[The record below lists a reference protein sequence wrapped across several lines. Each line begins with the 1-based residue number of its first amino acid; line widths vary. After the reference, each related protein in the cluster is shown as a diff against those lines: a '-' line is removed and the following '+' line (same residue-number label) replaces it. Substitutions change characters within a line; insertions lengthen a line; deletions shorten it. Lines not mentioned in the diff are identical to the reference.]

1 MTTPDTSAALA
12 NIGADL
18 SVSLSFV
25 IANELVAA
33 AREQQ
38 VGDDE
43 LVAMLVGFVVV
54 AVSLRGGL
62 QRLSHSFSDSGSA
75 KTTTRRG
82 VLEFGL
88 LLLSIAQR
96 IGLSLS
102 VQVLAYSVRSNEPSR
117 SVRVTTLLATVVF
130 FVFFESLSQRGG
142 LRA

>member
-1 MTTPDTSAALA
+1 MATPDASAALA

-43 LVAMLVGFVVV
+43 LVAMLVAFVV
-54 AVSLRGGL
+54 AATSLRGGVE
-62 QRLSHSFSDSGSA
+62 QLSRALAGTGKA

-102 VQVLAYSVRSNEPSR
+102 VQVLAFSVRSNEPSR

-142 LRA
+142 VRT